1 MAEDVFIPGDDL
13 QQAEDMLNFIDNFID
28 IGKNTFDFDASFG
41 SGGQLRKSAGNFEK
55 KWSDGRTQLKKEI
68 GGVKDAVQNI
78 LDSFS
83 KTDQDAASNLSDS

>member
-28 IGKNTFDFDASFG
+28 IDRNQFDFDAAFG
-41 SGGQLRKSAGNFEK
+41 PGQLLKSANNFEK
-55 KWSDGRTQLKKEI
+55 KWNDGRTQLKREV